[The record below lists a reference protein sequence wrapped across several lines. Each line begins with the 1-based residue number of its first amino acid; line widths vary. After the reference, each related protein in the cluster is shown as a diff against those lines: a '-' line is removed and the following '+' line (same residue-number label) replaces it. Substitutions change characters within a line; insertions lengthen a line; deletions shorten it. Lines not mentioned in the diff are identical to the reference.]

1 MHFAPGKVL
10 SIVFEWL
17 YLAILITCFV
27 LSLGNRPQGSS
38 KFYMSMVVFWA
49 IIMAYV
55 DLYTICKGEHK
66 TNGCMFK
73 VPHVCGCLHLS
84 QICAI

>member
-10 SIVFEWL
+10 SIIFEWL
-17 YLAILITCFV
+17 YLAILMTCFV

-49 IIMAYV
+49 IIMA
-55 DLYTICKGEHK
+55 
-66 TNGCMFK
+66 
-73 VPHVCGCLHLS
+73 
-84 QICAI
+84 